1 MEGYEALVTSLETA
15 FSGIAGQLTSSVSV
29 IAPVAITV
37 VGAMMIVTFG
47 VKAFKKIAG

>member
-1 MEGYEALVTSLETA
+1 MEYEILVSSLQTA
-15 FSGIAGQLTSSVSV
+15 FQDIAEQLTSSVSV